1 MRRIA
6 FLFPGQG
13 SQHVGMGRG
22 FIDGYEEPRK
32 IFRQARKILGFDL
45 EKLCR
50 HGPEEE
56 LKKTTNA
63 QPALLTMNWIFTR
76 ILRETGIEP
85 TVVAGHSLG
94 EYSAVLCAEVVDY
107 PAALRLVRRR
117 AQFMEEASA
126 ALDGEMAA
134 VIGLSREAVLSI
146 CQRIKGVEA
155 VNFNSP
161 SQVVIAGEKKAVKV
175 ASERLEQEGVKKVI
189 LLPVSGP
196 FHTSFMRGAAVKF
209 GQELDRI
216 SFSDAC
222 CKVLPNVLARYAL
235 SAEEIKKAL
244 RMQMD
249 HPVLWE
255 DSMRKLLSDGIDLF
269 IEVGPGRVLQ
279 GLLRRIDRRALV
291 LGMENPEDLE
301 RIEDYSR
308 TRGRDYFLT

>member
-1 MRRIA
+1 MRKIA

-13 SQHVGMGRG
+13 SQHIGMGRG
-22 FIDGYEEPRK
+22 FVDRYEEAQK
-32 IFRQARKILGFDL
+32 IFHQAGKVLGFDL

-56 LKKTTNA
+56 LKKTINA
-63 QPALLTMNWIFTR
+63 QPALLTVNWIFTR
-76 ILRETGIEP
+76 ILREAGIEP

-94 EYSAVLCAEVVDY
+94 EYSAVLCAEAIDY

-117 AQFMEEASA
+117 AQFMEEASR
-126 ALDGEMAA
+126 ALDGVMRA
-134 VIGLSREAVLSI
+134 VIGLPRATVLSI

-161 SQVVIAGEKKAVKV
+161 SQVVIAGERKAVEI
-175 ASERLEQEGVKKVI
+175 ASKRLEQKGAKKVI
-189 LLPVSGP
+189 PLLVSGP
-196 FHTSFMRGAAVKF
+196 FHTSFMRHAALKF
-209 GQELDRI
+209 SQELDRLP
-216 SFSDAC
+216 FSDPC
-222 CKVLPNVLARYAL
+222 CRILTNALARYAL
-235 SAEEIKKAL
+235 SAKEIKMAL

-255 DSMRKLLSDGIDLF
+255 DSMRKLLTDGIDLF
-269 IEVGPGRVLQ
+269 IEVGPGKVLK

-301 RIEDYSR
+301 RIKK
-308 TRGRDYFLT
+308 LL

>member
-1 MRRIA
+1 MRKIA

-22 FIDGYEEPRK
+22 FIDGYEEAQK
-32 IFRQARKILGFDL
+32 IFQQARKVLGFDL
-45 EKLCR
+45 ELLCN

-56 LKKTTNA
+56 MKKTTNA
-63 QPALLTMNWIFTR
+63 QPALLTVNWIFTR
-76 ILRETGIEP
+76 ILREKGIES

-94 EYSAVLCAEVVDY
+94 EYSAVLCAKVVDY
-107 PAALRLVRRR
+107 PAALRLVHRR
-117 AQFMEEASA
+117 AQFMEEASS
-126 ALDGEMAA
+126 ALHGMMAA
-134 VIGLSREAVLSI
+134 VIGLPREIVLSI

-155 VNFNSP
+155 VNFNCP
-161 SQVVIAGEKKAVKV
+161 SQVVIAGGKKAVEI
-175 ASERLEQEGVKKVI
+175 ASRKLEQEGAKKVI
-189 LLPVSGP
+189 PLRVSGP
-196 FHTSFMRGAAVKF
+196 FHTSFMRHAALKF
-209 GQELDRI
+209 SQELDKI
-216 SFSDAC
+216 SFSDPC
-222 CKVLPNVLARYAL
+222 CKVLTNAFARYAL

-269 IEVGPGRVLQ
+269 IEVGPGKVLR

-301 RIEDYSR
+301 RIEDYCS
-308 TRGRDYFLT
+308 